1 MPAADSPG
9 SAVFLVLAA
18 QLGVQAG
25 GQGALGGQVVFQGQN
40 PLRGSS
46 V

>member
-1 MPAADSPG
+1 MPW
-9 SAVFLVLAA
+9 VLAA
-18 QLGVQAG
+18 QPGVQAG
-25 GQGALGGQVVFQGQN
+25 GQRAPGGQVVFQGQN